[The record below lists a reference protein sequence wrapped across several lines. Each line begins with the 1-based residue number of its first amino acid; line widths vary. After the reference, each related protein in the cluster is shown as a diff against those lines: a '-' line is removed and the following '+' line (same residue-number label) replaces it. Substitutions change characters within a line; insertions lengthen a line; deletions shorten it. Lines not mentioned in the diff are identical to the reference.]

1 MKNIILLLLFFH
13 FTSSIIAQS
22 KKEINEALNTRIDSL
37 NMEIKMRDAKYVQV
51 DISNSKYNE
60 TLKSQI
66 KKYEIDHQS
75 AKIGFDSIQKINN
88 QLIEKNLILH
98 KELAALR
105 DSVSILNSKLL
116 SSIDNESETI
126 NEITYMKN
134 NLNNVTF
141 RNGDTIKLA
150 TNQAEWLETCR
161 KGIPACCYYNFDNK
175 SEIIGLLYNYYAFID
190 GRNLAPKG
198 FRLLNENDELPN
210 SLTIKVQGGT
220 LAGQTG
226 EFFGKNEFTL
236 FWSLCIDYEPYV
248 NHFCFWKI
256 LPEDNPIIFEK
267 FPECQGMFIRC
278 IKE

>member
-13 FTSSIIAQS
+13 FTSSVIAQS

-60 TLKSQI
+60 ALKSQI

-105 DSVSILNSKLL
+105 DSFSILSTKL
-116 SSIDNESETI
+116 SIPTDSETETI
-126 NEITYMKN
+126 NGITFMKK
-134 NLNNVTF
+134 NLNSIAF
-141 RNGDTIKLA
+141 RNGDKIKIA
-150 TNQAEWLETCR
+150 ISKEEWLDACR
-161 KGIPACCYYNFDNK
+161 KGLPICCNYNFEPKMEN
-175 SEIIGLLYNYYAFID
+175 IGHLYNYYAFTD

-210 SLTIKVQGGT
+210 SLTIKEQGGT

-256 LPEDNPIIFEK
+256 LPDDNPIIFEK